1 MKRGKIIPEL
11 SSNYSIVE
19 FPDFSSKEM
28 HICSEDILRVVYLRF
43 SLN

>member
-1 MKRGKIIPEL
+1 MIPEL
-11 SSNYSIVE
+11 SSNYSMVE

-28 HICSEDILRVVYLRF
+28 YIRSEDKYQRF